1 MELNNIK
8 TNGTWSVIAA
18 DLNQNFLKILTEL
31 LKYQHITTISGANFL
46 GFFTSSSGL
55 PTTDEAA
62 WAIAGNLKSVTVYA
76 YYTSDAL
83 PNGFVEGWNA
93 LTSLGTYDF
102 TDYSE
107 LLSSIESLNRSIN
120 DMLQDIEHLK
130 SNPNIDIVNNLTDG
144 GTDKALSAEMGKQLG
159 AVIYGGEMD
168 VVTNINQDDFTNEDY
183 NIISS
188 STRGVISVDISDAD
202 EYTATVNVKEDSPFK
217 FAIHTTNEPLVWGS
231 YIADTGWITAGKSRT
246 VDKSFGSASYL
257 RFATT
262 NSSTNVPPTLEELK
276 QNVAITFTKKAKKN
290 AGGVEKRIEWLE
302 EKVKDADNKIKDI
315 EVKLSSPTFFNL
327 SKIKGMTINTL
338 DGAAANTDAEL
349 IDYVDVTGYNSVLV
363 RGGFWN
369 STNRYWSSII
379 ELYDQDKKAIQKI
392 IPAELIGLE
401 EVSYAYVFEG
411 SIDVS
416 AAAFIRFPNII
427 ITPSSNTNVNFEPI
441 EASVSPEYFRIET
454 IQVIDKS
461 NNKNQSEINAELN
474 QTIFGNKGDIIE
486 DIVTQDD
493 LTEEDYLSTSTGN
506 GRGFFNIPISAYD
519 NYSLS
524 LSVAQNS
531 IVKAAVAL
539 TAIASYGDTIYDS
552 TWLVAGRTSS
562 VDNNTSVNPTI
573 KFVQL
578 RFTYISSGEG
588 VPTIEEIKQYI
599 SIDFKGVKFADFGL
613 VGKVSDLEK
622 AIFPERTAGYKYQGE
637 KVSFRDN
644 AFTSEVIGSL
654 SSGVSSRQG
663 GAVFGDYLFQFH
675 NTLETI
681 VVYNLKTKN
690 NVQTL
695 TLPPISNHHAGSGGF
710 GNEYYDSTDPFPIL
724 YISSMYENRVYG
736 YRITGTEG
744 SWAIETVQTITINK
758 EGLYIPNIA
767 IDRENNMVVVFGY
780 TKNSWSDSN
789 NNLSVITSF
798 VLPKLSD
805 GDVTIEEFSDVRKI
819 PFIYAEQGAF
829 ARLGKLYLSYGNTI
843 SKCGMYVIDYISGIA
858 VSHAP
863 FEPLGNFEPE
873 AFGLYEGNIIMTD
886 HNGNIYKLTF

>member
-46 GFFTSSSGL
+46 GYFTSSSSL

-83 PNGFVEGWNA
+83 PIGFIEGWNA

-107 LLSSIESLNRSIN
+107 LLSNIENLNRSIDN
-120 DMLQDIEHLK
+120 MLQDIEHLK
-130 SNPNIDIVNNLTDG
+130 SNPIIDIVNNLTDG

-159 AVIYGGEMD
+159 DVIYGVEMD
-168 VVTNINQDDFTNEDY
+168 IVTNINQDDFTNEDY

-202 EYTATVNVKEDSPFK
+202 EYTATVNVKESSPFK
-217 FAIHTTNEPLVWGS
+217 FAIHTTNKPLDWGS
-231 YIADTGWITAGKSRT
+231 YIADTGWITAGNSRT

-276 QNVAITFTKKAKKN
+276 LNVEITFTKKAKKN
-290 AGGVEKRIEWLE
+290 VGGVKKRIEGLE

-315 EVKLSSPTFFNL
+315 EVKLSSPTFFDITT
-327 SKIKGMTINTL
+327 IKGMTINTI

-369 STNRYWSSII
+369 STNRIYSSII

-401 EVSYAYVFEG
+401 EVSYAYVFDGE
-411 SIDVS
+411 IDVS
-416 AAAFIRFPNII
+416 DAAFIRFANIV

-441 EASVSPEYFRIET
+441 EASVSNEYLRIET

-562 VDNNTSVNPTI
+562 VNKNTSTNTNI
-573 KFVQL
+573 KYIQL

-622 AIFPERTAGYKYQGE
+622 VLFPESGYKYQGE
-637 KVSFRDN
+637 KVSFKDN

-675 NTLETI
+675 NTLENI
-681 VVYNLKTKN
+681 VVYNLKTKK

-695 TLPPISNHHAGSGGF
+695 TLTPISNHHAGSGGF

-805 GDVTIEEFSDVRKI
+805 GDIAIEEFSDVRKI

-843 SKCGMYVIDYISGIA
+843 SKCGLYVIDYISGIA

-886 HNGNIYKLTF
+886 QNGNIYKLMF